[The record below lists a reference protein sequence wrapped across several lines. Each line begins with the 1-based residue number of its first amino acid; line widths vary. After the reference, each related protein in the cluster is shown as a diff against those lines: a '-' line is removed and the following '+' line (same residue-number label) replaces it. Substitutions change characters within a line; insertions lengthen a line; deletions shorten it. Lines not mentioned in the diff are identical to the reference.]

1 MMWLRKPIQLT
12 VHFLKIVGS
21 FFTDVRVGFSLA
33 SFDSNTSPLNRIYT
47 YKSLLHV
54 KYFTFPIFRP
64 KGRNS
69 CPTADLNAYR
79 CLGDEVQRTL
89 CHGLRDLWP
98 VCLYPRR
105 KGLRADRT
113 FQKRRLLLLSEL
125 PRPKA
130 ARCLSRLSSTNV
142 NSRFCQLF

>member
-89 CHGLRDLWP
+89 CHGL
-98 VCLYPRR
+98 
-105 KGLRADRT
+105 KLRWAERFMT
-113 FQKRRLLLLSEL
+113 
-125 PRPKA
+125 
-130 ARCLSRLSSTNV
+130 CLSLPQKKGSQSWQNV
-142 NSRFCQLF
+142 SETTSASAQWATSAQGCKVPLTSVIHKR